1 MNPLINNL
9 KGEQL
14 MNQLTVIDQETYRN
28 QRLSFTAKTL
38 EERTYHQ
45 KEVTRLK
52 RKRRSTINL
61 NKKKIREDLVDVYY
75 QVLNGAD
82 RVVMEK
88 TFTTFLTNQVNEG
101 WLTKAE
107 KHQFEMDLITIFN
120 TRKTRERYGIQWIN
134 YWTPCKQGSWWFWRS
149 NMLPMI
155 TIVPFVS

>member
-1 MNPLINNL
+1 MNPIINHL

-14 MNQLTVIDQETYRN
+14 MNQLTVIEQETWRN

-61 NKKKIREDLVDVYY
+61 NKKKIKEDLVDVYY

-82 RVVMEK
+82 RGVMEK
-88 TFTTFLTNQVNEG
+88 TFTTFLTTQQNEA
-101 WLTKAE
+101 WITKAE
-107 KHQFEMDLITIFN
+107 KHQFEMDMITIFN
-120 TRKTRERYGIQWIN
+120 TRKTRERYGIQ
-134 YWTPCKQGSWWFWRS
+134 
-149 NMLPMI
+149 
-155 TIVPFVS
+155 

>member
-1 MNPLINNL
+1 MNPIINHL

-14 MNQLTVIDQETYRN
+14 MNQLTVIEQETWRN

-45 KEVTRLK
+45 KEVTSLK

-61 NKKKIREDLVDVYY
+61 NKKKIKEDLVDVYY

-82 RVVMEK
+82 RGVMEK
-88 TFTTFLTNQVNEG
+88 TFTTFLTTQQNEA
-101 WLTKAE
+101 WITKAE

-120 TRKTRERYGIQWIN
+120 TRKTRERYGIQ
-134 YWTPCKQGSWWFWRS
+134 
-149 NMLPMI
+149 
-155 TIVPFVS
+155 

>member
-1 MNPLINNL
+1 MNPLINHL

-14 MNQLTVIDQETYRN
+14 MNQLNVIEQETNRN

-61 NKKKIREDLVDVYY
+61 NKKKIKEYLVDVYY

-107 KHQFEMDLITIFN
+107 KHQFEMDLVTIFN
-120 TRKTRERYGIQWIN
+120 TRKTRERYGIQ
-134 YWTPCKQGSWWFWRS
+134 
-149 NMLPMI
+149 
-155 TIVPFVS
+155 

>member
-1 MNPLINNL
+1 MNPLFNHL

-38 EERTYHQ
+38 VERTYHQ

-61 NKKKIREDLVDVYY
+61 NKKKIKEDLVDVYY

-82 RVVMEK
+82 REVMEK
-88 TFTTFLTNQVNEG
+88 TFTTFLTNQLNEA
-101 WLTKAE
+101 WITKAE

-120 TRKTRERYGIQWIN
+120 TRKTRERYGIQ
-134 YWTPCKQGSWWFWRS
+134 
-149 NMLPMI
+149 
-155 TIVPFVS
+155 

>member
-1 MNPLINNL
+1 MNPLINHL

-14 MNQLTVIDQETYRN
+14 MNQLNVIEQETNRN

-52 RKRRSTINL
+52 RKKRSTINL
-61 NKKKIREDLVDVYY
+61 NKKKIKEDLVDVYY

-88 TFTTFLTNQVNEG
+88 TFTTFLTNQLNEA
-101 WLTKAE
+101 WITKAE
-107 KHQFEMDLITIFN
+107 KHQFEMDLVTIFN
-120 TRKTRERYGIQWIN
+120 TRKTRERYGIQ
-134 YWTPCKQGSWWFWRS
+134 
-149 NMLPMI
+149 
-155 TIVPFVS
+155 

>member
-1 MNPLINNL
+1 MNPLINHL

-45 KEVTRLK
+45 KEVNRLK

-61 NKKKIREDLVDVYY
+61 NKKKINESLVDVYY

-82 RVVMEK
+82 RGVMEK
-88 TFTTFLTNQVNEG
+88 TFTMFLTTQLNEG
-101 WLTKAE
+101 WITKDE
-107 KHQFEMDLITIFN
+107 KYQFEMDLVTIFN
-120 TRKTRERYGIQWIN
+120 TRKTRERVGIQ
-134 YWTPCKQGSWWFWRS
+134 
-149 NMLPMI
+149 
-155 TIVPFVS
+155 

>member
-1 MNPLINNL
+1 MNPLFNHL

-14 MNQLTVIDQETYRN
+14 MNQLTVIEQETNRN

-45 KEVTRLK
+45 KEVNRLK
-52 RKRRSTINL
+52 RKKRSTINL
-61 NKKKIREDLVDVYY
+61 NKKKINEALVDVYY

-82 RVVMEK
+82 KFLMAQ
-88 TFTTFLTNQVNEG
+88 TFSTFLTNQLNEG

-120 TRKTRERYGIQWIN
+120 TRKTRERYGIQ
-134 YWTPCKQGSWWFWRS
+134 
-149 NMLPMI
+149 
-155 TIVPFVS
+155 